1 MCIPV
6 NVLYIYI
13 YTPVN
18 ILCGPFFETEASHE
32 DSHDENGFRRTF
44 FFAYKD
50 ESLDARRF
58 GINQEWVLESS
69 AAIHIR
75 VWVDMCRC
83 TVYSLGDGHIDVRSI
98 NRDRFRVVILDRLN
112 LTFIEFT
119 GCWWSTK
126 PEGFWSTVELSE
138 PEKG

>member
-1 MCIPV
+1 MV
-6 NVLYIYI
+6 SDEL
-13 YTPVN
+13 
-18 ILCGPFFETEASHE
+18 FF
-32 DSHDENGFRRTF
+32 F

-50 ESLDARRF
+50 ESVDARRF

-69 AAIHIR
+69 AAIRIR

-83 TVYSLGDGHIDVRSI
+83 TVYSLGEGHIDVRSI
-98 NRDRFRVVILDRLN
+98 NNRDRFRVVILDRLN

-126 PEGFWSTVELSE
+126 PEGFWSTAELSE
-138 PEKG
+138 PGKG